1 MIGLFNVA
9 TFIGTLIGLFTAGPL
24 SDAIAARLTRRRD
37 GIREP
42 EMRLLAMVPYMV
54 LIIVGNVVVAVGY
67 QKAWDWK
74 VSNPFFSLLA

>member
-1 MIGLFNVA
+1 MIGLFNLA

-24 SDAIAARLTRRRD
+24 SDAIAARLTKRRD

-42 EMRLLAMVPYMV
+42 EMRLLAMIPYV
-54 LIIVGNVVVAVGY
+54 LLMIVGDVIVAVGY

-74 VSNPFFSLLA
+74 VSLPELLLA